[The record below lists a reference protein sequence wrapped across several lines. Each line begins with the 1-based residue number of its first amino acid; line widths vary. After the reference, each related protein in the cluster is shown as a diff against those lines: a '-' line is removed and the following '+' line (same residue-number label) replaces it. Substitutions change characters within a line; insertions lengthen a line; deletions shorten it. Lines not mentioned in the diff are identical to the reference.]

1 MDHACVCVCVCVT
14 GMQGGY
20 YRSVP
25 TQQPGMMDP
34 MSSGMMSPGFSQ
46 PSYTPPQGAPMMQ
59 GIPTQQGGYMP
70 QQPIP
75 QGQQFPASAR

>member
-1 MDHACVCVCVCVT
+1 MNCVCVT

-25 TQQPGMMDP
+25 AQQPGMMDP